1 MLKNRWGRFM
11 IWVHIAI
18 VLALLEYLVF
28 AMLVG
33 RARMKYAI
41 AAPAVTGNSTF
52 ERYFRV
58 QQNTLEQ
65 LIVFVPAALLFARYA
80 SPIWAAVF
88 GATYLLGRIIYAAGY
103 IQAPEKRG
111 PGAGLTFL
119 SNIALVVGALWGL
132 IRAALVS

>member
-1 MLKNRWGRFM
+1 MRKSRWECLM
-11 IWVHIAI
+11 TWVHLVI

-28 AMLVG
+28 GMLVG

-41 AAPAVTGNSTF
+41 AAPAISGHSMF

-58 QQNTLEQ
+58 HQNTLEQ
-65 LIVFVPAALLFARYA
+65 IVIFVPAVLLFGRYV
-80 SPIWAAVF
+80 SSIWAAVL
-88 GATYLLGRIIYAAGY
+88 GAVYLLGRIVYAAGY

-119 SNIALVVGALWGL
+119 ANTILVVGALYGL
-132 IRAALVS
+132 VRALVLS